1 MSRKFKRPDY
11 EKTLDLQVSL
21 RDVLPP
27 NHLARFAVDIVS
39 QLDLSSIYQKYSDE
53 GAPAYAPE
61 MLLGLLF
68 YGYATGVYSSR
79 KLEQATYEVLPV
91 RFITGNMHP
100 DHDTIAH
107 FRRQHLAE
115 LKELFVQVLLLA
127 QTMGYLQLGNV
138 SLDGSKIHA
147 DASKSKAVSYKK
159 LLAIEAHL
167 QAEVAELF
175 ALAEAADRRQWPEA
189 MNLPDEIE
197 RRQQQLERL
206 AEAKQVLE
214 ARAQARYEAEQAEYE
229 AKMRQRVEK
238 AARKGQKPRG
248 KKPKPPTPGPR
259 DKDQYNFTDPESRI
273 MKNATNSGF
282 DQHYNV
288 QVVVDHDSRLIVGQ
302 WLCDHPNDKQ
312 AALPTIDTVPPEL
325 GQPKAA
331 NLDTGY
337 FSQDTLNGLLAR
349 GIDPYI
355 ATGRSPHHQSL
366 RRACRGGWRAYFL
379 DNPDPLPEDASLQ
392 EQRAHKLQTAIGQ
405 AIYRLRKSTVEPVI
419 GIIKEVLGFRQFSL
433 RGLLPAAGEWTL
445 VCLAYNLKR
454 FHTLCYG

>member
-1 MSRKFKRPDY
+1 MNRKFKRPDY
-11 EKTLDLQVSL
+11 EKTLDMQVSL

-27 NHLARFAVDIVS
+27 NHLARFTVDIVS
-39 QLDLSSIYQKYSDE
+39 QLDLSRIYQKYSDE

-68 YGYATGVYSSR
+68 YGYATGVFSSR
-79 KLEQATYEVLPV
+79 KIERATYEVLPF
-91 RFITGNMHP
+91 RFIAGDMHP

-107 FRRQHLAE
+107 FRRQNLAE

-127 QTMGYLQLGNV
+127 QAMGYLQLGNV

-147 DASKSKAVSYKK
+147 DASKSKAVSYKR
-159 LLAIEAHL
+159 LLAIESYL

-175 ALAEAADRRQWPEA
+175 AMAEAADGGQLPQE
-189 MNLPDEIE
+189 MNVQDEIE
-197 RRQQQLERL
+197 RREQQLERL
-206 AEAKQVLE
+206 AEAKKVLE
-214 ARAQARYEAEQAEYE
+214 ARVQARYEAEQAEYE
-229 AKMRQRVEK
+229 AKMRQRAEK
-238 AARKGQKPRG
+238 AAQKGEKPRG
-248 KKPKPPTPGPR
+248 KRPKPPTPGPR
-259 DKDQYNFTDPESRI
+259 DKDQYNFTDPQSRI
-273 MKNATNSGF
+273 MKNAANSGF

-288 QVVVDHDSRLIVGQ
+288 QVVVDHDSRLIVGD
-302 WLCDHPNDKQ
+302 WLCDHPNDQQ
-312 AALPTIDTVPPEL
+312 AALPTIDTVPPEV

-337 FSQDTLNGLLAR
+337 FSQENLNGLLAR

-355 ATGRSPHHQSL
+355 ATGRSPHHQ
-366 RRACRGGWRAYFL
+366 GWRAYFL
-379 DNPDPLPEDASLQ
+379 HNPDPLPETASIA
-392 EQRAHKLQTAIGQ
+392 EQMAHKLQTAIGK

-454 FHTLCYG
+454 FHTLHYG